1 MKPKRFQKKVKL
13 NIVMEIIASDYLAR
27 QLKDHSYQVVGQ
39 NCFNTNHRQLLSVK
53 LN

>member
-39 NCFNTNHRQLLSVK
+39 NCFNTNDRQLLSVK
-53 LN
+53 LS

>member
-13 NIVMEIIASDYLAR
+13 NIVMELIASDYLAQ
-27 QLKDHSYQVVGQ
+27 QLKVVPELTVLQ
-39 NCFNTNHRQLLSVK
+39 NCFNTNRRQLLSVK